1 MPFSVKSL
9 AVTTALLVSALTSTA
24 VLAHAHLT
32 SAEPAP
38 QSQLTVAP
46 TQLTL
51 HFSEDLEPSF
61 SNATVTHQGDK
72 TVSTGKASLSDQE
85 KNTLVVPLN
94 APLSAGEYQVAWH
107 ALSVDGHKTTG
118 TYIFTVK

>member
-1 MPFSVKSL
+1 MSFSVKSL
-9 AVTTALLVSALTSTA
+9 TVAAALLVSALTSTTA
-24 VLAHAHLT
+24 LAHAHLT

-61 SNATVTHQGDK
+61 SNATLTHQGDK
-72 TVSTGKASLSDQE
+72 TVSTGKASLSGKG
-85 KNTLVVPLN
+85 KNTLLVPLK
-94 APLSAGEYQVAWH
+94 APLSAGEYQVTWH

-118 TYIFTVK
+118 SYTFTVK

>member
-1 MPFSVKSL
+1 MFYSAKSL
-9 AVTTALLVSALTSTA
+9 TIAMVLLTSVLTSTN

-38 QSQLTVAP
+38 QSQLTTAP

-61 SNATVTHQGDK
+61 SLATLTYQGNK
-72 TVSTGKASLSDQE
+72 RISTGKVSLSGE
-85 KNTLVVPLN
+85 GKNSLVVPLK
-94 APLSAGEYQVAWH
+94 APLSAGDYQVTWH

-118 TYIFTVK
+118 TYSFTVK